1 MNQLDRMKERS
12 QKAVEDREE
21 KLWRK
26 ENAGELLFI
35 QYLIKHYRDQDRK
48 RYELLRKNAEES
60 SQEAGEERAEG

>member
-1 MNQLDRMKERS
+1 MKERS

-26 ENAGELLFI
+26 ENAGEILFI

-60 SQEAGEERAEG
+60 S